1 MSLEA
6 YISGLK
12 LSKESGA
19 TVIAK
24 SGGDDSAPP
33 LDNKLKAAIDAGSIL
48 SFADDLDVKQQS
60 DVLYSVQLAQ
70 RVADTAFN
78 RFAETK
84 SWYGKY
90 NEVLEAVGWMTEQFA
105 FSGQE
110 QVEGKFRMD
119 KAALAVV
126 NAIAVGNQLG
136 MVTASIAALE
146 KLAATDDA
154 ITLFEK
160 YAAADYSGN
169 FQIGAAQRGERG
181 LISIA
186 MGAFY
191 FRAVASQKKFLFC
204 DWGGDEINF
213 WFAAQ
218 KMTLNVSIYDKVREK
233 VSKKLGKD
241 ALTYI
246 EGLEIN

>member
-6 YISGLK
+6 YISDLK
-12 LSKESGA
+12 LSKEAS
-19 TVIAK
+19 TIVIGK
-24 SGGDDSAPP
+24 SGGEDSAPA
-33 LDNKLKAAIDAGSIL
+33 LDDKIKAAIDVGSIL
-48 SFADDLDVKQQS
+48 SFADDLDVEQQS

-90 NEVLEAVGWMTEQFA
+90 NEVLEAVGWVTEQFA
-105 FSGQE
+105 FSGQG

-119 KAALAVV
+119 KAALGVV
-126 NAIAVGNQLG
+126 AAIATGNQLQ

-146 KLAATDDA
+146 KLAETDDA
-154 ITLFEK
+154 IALFEK
-160 YAAADYSGN
+160 YAATDYSGN
-169 FQIGAAQRGERG
+169 FQIGSAQRGEKG
-181 LISIA
+181 LISLA

-191 FRAVASQKKFLFC
+191 FRATARQKKFLFL
-204 DWGGDEINF
+204 DWGGNEINF
-213 WFAAQ
+213 WTAAQ
-218 KMTLNVSIYDKVREK
+218 KMTLNVSIYGKVREI
-233 VSKKLGKD
+233 VSKKLGMD

-246 EGLEIN
+246 KGLEIN